1 MIMDIRSIGSAPQS
15 GPQISSK
22 PVNSDTAS
30 VKASSASSA
39 TEVSKNT
46 DAGNTQKSPDLKQVN
61 QAVSDINKTIQALSQ
76 DLQFSVDKD
85 TNRVVVKIID
95 QQTNKVL
102 RQIPSEEAL
111 EISKS
116 LGKLQ
121 GLLIKQEA

>member
-1 MIMDIRSIGSAPQS
+1 MDIRSIGSAPQS

-22 PVNSDTAS
+22 QVTSDAANIKVNF
-30 VKASSASSA
+30 ASSAAEISKEKDASA
-39 TEVSKNT
+39 
-46 DAGNTQKSPDLKQVN
+46 QKSPDLKQVN

-85 TNRVVVKIID
+85 SNRVVVKIID

>member
-1 MIMDIRSIGSAPQS
+1 MDIRSIGNAPQS

-22 PVNSDTAS
+22 SAAPEVAETRPSSVSAVSDTA
-30 VKASSASSA
+30 KNRN
-39 TEVSKNT
+39 VSN
-46 DAGNTQKSPDLKQVN
+46 AQKTPDLKQIN

>member
-1 MIMDIRSIGSAPQS
+1 MDIRSIGSAPQS

-22 PVNSDTAS
+22 QVTSDTANIK
-30 VKASSASSA
+30 VNFASSAAEISKEKDASA
-39 TEVSKNT
+39 
-46 DAGNTQKSPDLKQVN
+46 QKSPDLKQVN

-85 TNRVVVKIID
+85 SNRVVVKIID

>member
-1 MIMDIRSIGSAPQS
+1 MDIRSIGGAPQS
-15 GPQISSK
+15 GTQISNK
-22 PVNSDTAS
+22 PAAPAETVNIKVNS
-30 VKASSASSA
+30 ASSASASA
-39 TEVSKNT
+39 KSKEADDNK
-46 DAGNTQKSPDLKQVN
+46 NFPDLKQVN

-121 GLLIKQEA
+121 GLLIRQEA

>member
-1 MIMDIRSIGSAPQS
+1 MDIRSIGNAPQS

-22 PVNSDTAS
+22 SAAPEVAETRPSSVSAVSDTA
-30 VKASSASSA
+30 KNRD
-39 TEVSKNT
+39 VSN
-46 DAGNTQKSPDLKQVN
+46 AQKTPDLKQIN